1 MLVAMLL
8 ATIQFAHAL
17 SICLMAILLFN
28 VRKMVGIL
36 KLFFEIY
43 PNLYINV

>member
-1 MLVAMLL
+1 MLAAMLL

-17 SICLMAILLFN
+17 NICLTVILLFN

-36 KLFFEIY
+36 IK
-43 PNLYINV
+43 